1 VNGIRRPPVPPK
13 RERQRPLPWHQ
24 PKSAEDDA
32 EALARVQRLLA
43 SPTYREADED
53 LALLQQP
60 AMRGV
65 RLHLDYAKAEEVLAA
80 HSIVHA
86 IIVFGGTRISEPA
99 AAERR
104 LAASRAALHAAPRD
118 ADAQRD
124 VRIAE
129 RIVANSRYYD
139 VARDLGRIAGASR
152 HDATGHRV
160 VVMTGA
166 GPGIMEAANRGAF
179 DVGAETA
186 GLNVRLANPQ
196 FPNPYVTPELCF
208 RFHYFAIRKLHFIQ
222 RAKAIVVFPGGYG
235 TFDELFE
242 ALALV
247 QTRTIAPIPIVLVGE
262 DYWRRAIDFA
272 FLVDEGVVDPE
283 DVELFWY
290 AETAQEIWNGIED
303 WHAHPEKPARPAA
316 NISAVM
322 P

>member
-1 VNGIRRPPVPPK
+1 
-13 RERQRPLPWHQ
+13 
-24 PKSAEDDA
+24 
-32 EALARVQRLLA
+32 
-43 SPTYREADED
+43 
-53 LALLQQP
+53 
-60 AMRGV
+60 MRGV

-80 HSIVHA
+80 HAIDHTIV
-86 IIVFGGTRISEPA
+86 VFGSTRIPEPA
-99 AAERR
+99 AARRR
-104 LAASRAALHAAPRD
+104 LASAHAAVRAAPHD

-124 VRIAE
+124 LRIAE
-129 RIVANSRYYD
+129 RIAAKSRYYD
-139 VARDLGRIAGASR
+139 VARELGRIAGAS
-152 HDATGHRV
+152 HGEADGHRL

-179 DVGAETA
+179 DAGAETA

-196 FPNPYVTPELCF
+196 FPNPYVTAELCF

-262 DYWRRAIDFA
+262 DYWRHAIDFA
-272 FLVDEGVVDPE
+272 FLVDEGVIDPE
-283 DVELFWY
+283 DIELFWY
-290 AETAQEIWNGIED
+290 AESAQEIWSGIHA
-303 WHAHPEKPARPAA
+303 WHAHPEKPAQPAA
-316 NISAVM
+316 NISAIA

>member
-1 VNGIRRPPVPPK
+1 MSASRHPPPPAQHERRK
-13 RERQRPLPWHQ
+13 PLPWHQ
-24 PKSAEDDA
+24 PKSSEDDA
-32 EALARVQRLLA
+32 DALARVQRLLA

-53 LALLQQP
+53 LALLQSP
-60 AMRGV
+60 GMRGV
-65 RLHLDYAKAEEVLAA
+65 RLHLDYAKSEAILAA
-80 HSIVHA
+80 HAIAHTIV
-86 IIVFGGTRISEPA
+86 VFGSTRIPEPDA
-99 AAERR
+99 AKRR
-104 LAASRAALHAAPRD
+104 RDAAQAVLDASPGD
-118 ADAQRD
+118 ADARRD
-124 VRIAE
+124 ARIAE
-129 RIVANSRYYD
+129 RIVAKSRYYD
-139 VARDLGRIAGASR
+139 VARELGRIVGDAGR
-152 HDATGHRV
+152 DAPAQRL

-186 GLNVRLANPQ
+186 GLNVRLAHPQ
-196 FPNPYVTPELCF
+196 FPNPYVTPQLCF

-235 TFDELFE
+235 TLDELFE

-247 QTRTIAPIPIVLVGE
+247 QTRTISPIPIVLVGE

-290 AETAQEIWNGIED
+290 AETAQEIWDGIRA
-303 WHAHPEKPARPAA
+303 WHAHPERPRQPAA
-316 NISAVM
+316 NISTVA